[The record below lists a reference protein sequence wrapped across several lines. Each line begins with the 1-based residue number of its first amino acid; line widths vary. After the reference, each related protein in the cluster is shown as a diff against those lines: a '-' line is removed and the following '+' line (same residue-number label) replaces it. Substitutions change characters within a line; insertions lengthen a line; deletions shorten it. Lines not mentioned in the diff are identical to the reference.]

1 MLHEQIAVKKDFL
14 AKKDLLHYQIAEML
28 EEKESQR
35 WKLVKVSVDRQGVD
49 FFGIDEEK
57 EDVQEEVEEEGE
69 VEKEDDEVKEEIE
82 ESESVK
88 GAE

>member
-1 MLHEQIAVKKDFL
+1 MLHEQITVKKDFL
-14 AKKDLLHYQIAEML
+14 AKKDLLHYQIAQML

-57 EDVQEEVEEEGE
+57 EDVQEEVEEESE
-69 VEKEDDEVKEEIE
+69 VAKEDDEVKEEIE

>member
-1 MLHEQIAVKKDFL
+1 MLRQQITVKKDFL
-14 AKKDLLHYQIAEML
+14 AKKDMLHYQIAQML

-35 WKLVKVSVDRQGVD
+35 WKLVKVSVDRQGID

-57 EDVQEEVEEEGE
+57 VDVQEEVEEEGE